1 MQQSPVTL
9 TFQSALMES
18 EFGRWVAQHHC
29 KVRLVAAPR
38 GGCFCSRPRTPH
50 ALWAEMPA
58 RPPAHVPTQPILN
71 C

>member
-29 KVRLVAAPR
+29 KVRPGWCAKRWLVMLA
-38 GGCFCSRPRTPH
+38 TPH
-50 ALWAEMPA
+50 ASRALAEMPA
-58 RPPAHVPTQPILN
+58 RPPAHVPKQPILG